1 MEIEQVQEFIDTL
14 NSIKEDVCSIDGDK
28 LIINHNDGSFDI
40 EVTDIDSISLESKN
54 LKGTEVFIKSISN
67 TNNILFYLFTKP
79 WQSFMSM
86 VCAVGTLAYHKLA
99 FPLASFIVGYLL
111 GHFLR

>member
-1 MEIEQVQEFIDTL
+1 MEIEQVQEFVDTL
-14 NSIKEDVCSIDGDK
+14 NSIKEDVCSLDGDK

-79 WQSFMSM
+79 WQSFVSM
-86 VCAVGTLAYHKLA
+86 VCVIGTLAYYKLA

-111 GHFLR
+111 GYFIR

>member
-1 MEIEQVQEFIDTL
+1 MEIEQVQEFVDTL
-14 NSIKEDVCSIDGDK
+14 NNIKEGVCSLDGDR
-28 LIINHNDGSFDI
+28 LVINHNEGSFDI

-54 LKGTEVFIKSISN
+54 IKGTEVFIKSVSN

-79 WQSFMSM
+79 WQSFVSM
-86 VCAVGTLAYHKLA
+86 AFAIGNLAYHKLA

-111 GHFLR
+111 GYFLR